1 MQNAPELF
9 LTLLFF
15 TFLLLVILVSIIAIL
30 RFIKKRERKASQV
43 EMGALTDAFKTLGG
57 EINILKE
64 QIVLKDQFAAM
75 GEISAGIAHQLRN
88 PMAVIAGYS
97 KLLLKS
103 LDENDKRREMLTAIL
118 KEVDEMNR
126 VTEELFRL
134 SRNEQI
140 NKTELDITNLIKKL
154 INAMT
159 DIREKIYFEEYETFI
174 IRGDETLISQ
184 VIKNIIQNAIDAG
197 GEAWVE
203 LKKGSFSEKEGV
215 FINITDK
222 GNGISKE
229 DIIKLFKPFYTTKDH
244 GIGIGLTIAHKIITA
259 HGGNISVDSEEG
271 KGSTF
276 RIFLPK
282 F

>member
-15 TFLLLVILVSIIAIL
+15 TFLLLVILTSIIAIL
-30 RFIKKRERKASQV
+30 RFIKKRERKTSQV

-103 LDENDKRREMLTAIL
+103 LDENDERREMLTAIL

-126 VTEELFRL
+126 VMEELFRL

-140 NKTELDITNLIKKL
+140 NRTELDITNLVKKL
-154 INAMT
+154 INTMT
-159 DIREKIYFEEYETFI
+159 DIREKIYFEEHEIFT

-184 VIKNIIQNAIDAG
+184 VIKNLIQNAIDAG
-197 GEAWVE
+197 GEAWIE
-203 LKKGSFSEKEGV
+203 LKKGLFSEKEGV

-229 DIIKLFKPFYTTKDH
+229 DVTKLFKPFYTTKVQ

-276 RIFLPK
+276 KIFLPK

>member
-1 MQNAPELF
+1 
-9 LTLLFF
+9 
-15 TFLLLVILVSIIAIL
+15 
-30 RFIKKRERKASQV
+30 
-43 EMGALTDAFKTLGG
+43 MGALTDAFKTLGG

-103 LDENDKRREMLTAIL
+103 LDENDERREMLTAIL

-126 VTEELFRL
+126 VMEELFRL

-140 NKTELDITNLIKKL
+140 NRTELDITNLVKKL
-154 INAMT
+154 INTMT
-159 DIREKIYFEEYETFI
+159 DIREKIYFEEHEIFT

-184 VIKNIIQNAIDAG
+184 VIKNLIQNAIDAG
-197 GEAWVE
+197 GEAWIE
-203 LKKGSFSEKEGV
+203 LKKGLFSEKEGV

-229 DIIKLFKPFYTTKDH
+229 DVTKLFKPFYTTKVQ

-276 RIFLPK
+276 KIFLPK

>member
-159 DIREKIYFEEYETFI
+159 DIREKIYFEEYETLI